1 MALVYSALGKP
12 FHVPASKGERV
23 AREELREQGGTPEDL
38 QKTPGAVANALSSV
52 FGKKD
57 TGTRLPVFP
66 NTETPANPNS
76 PEEQGDL
83 QPGTGGPDTRPP
95 LV

>member
-12 FHVPASKGERV
+12 FHVPASKDERGK
-23 AREELREQGGTPEDL
+23 RQELREQSGTPEDL

-52 FGKKD
+52 FGPARGG
-57 TGTRLPVFP
+57 GTRLGVVT
-66 NTETPANPNS
+66 NTETPTNPES
-76 PEEQGDL
+76 TEEPADL
-83 QPGTGGPDTRPP
+83 VPDTRPP